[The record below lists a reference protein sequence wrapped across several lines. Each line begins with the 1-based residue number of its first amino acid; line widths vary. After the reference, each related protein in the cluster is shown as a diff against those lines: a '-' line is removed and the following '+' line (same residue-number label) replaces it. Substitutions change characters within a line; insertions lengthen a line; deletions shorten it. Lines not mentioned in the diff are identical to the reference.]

1 MFHFERVILNSEDH
15 EIFFI
20 EFSCPRKEREFYTE
34 FIKNEIDFI
43 DVKKVCLIIVKT
55 TRYSLVS
62 LVVQ

>member
-1 MFHFERVILNSEDH
+1 MFPDLVLLNVSNSEDH

-43 DVKKVCLIIVKT
+43 DVKKFV
-55 TRYSLVS
+55 
-62 LVVQ
+62 